1 MPRLKKSI
9 NPDEAFIRAW
19 LSGGM
24 AAAKLSQGELARR
37 SGIPAS
43 TLSKRVNQIET
54 FTVSEILAILNV
66 FRKAGVAKETY
77 EVAKLLVGQTERE
90 GKR

>member
-1 MPRLKKSI
+1 MPRIKRSV

-24 AAAKLSQGELARR
+24 AAAEISQEELARR

-43 TLSKRVNQIET
+43 TLSKRVNNIET
-54 FTVSEILAILNV
+54 FTVSEILAILAV
-66 FRKAGVAKETY
+66 FRKAGIAKEAY
-77 EVAKLLVGQTERE
+77 EAAKLLVGRGEE
-90 GKR
+90 GK

>member
-1 MPRLKKSI
+1 MPRLKNTV
-9 NPDEAFIRAW
+9 NPNTAFIRAW

-24 AAAKLSQGELARR
+24 AAAEISQGELARR

-43 TLSKRVNQIET
+43 TLSKRVNNIET
-54 FTVSEILAILNV
+54 FTVSEILAILTV

-90 GKR
+90 GK